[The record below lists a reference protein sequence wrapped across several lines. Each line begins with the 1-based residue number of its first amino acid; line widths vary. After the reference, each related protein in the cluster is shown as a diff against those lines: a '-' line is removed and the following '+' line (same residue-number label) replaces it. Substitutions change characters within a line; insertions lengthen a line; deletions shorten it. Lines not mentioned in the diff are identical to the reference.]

1 LQQKNKSAHFFLGAL
16 LHLSDPTLP
25 IGGYTHSNGLETYVQ
40 EGIVHNVESAK
51 EFVTNMLRQNIKY
64 NDAAIMVRA
73 YRAAE
78 AGNLERVLE
87 LCYECSALKAP
98 MEIRQA
104 SSKLGLRLF
113 KIFRRQQ
120 ESAFMLSFEERVKK
134 EKAEMHY
141 CVVFGIYACLL
152 QIPLEEALFAFYYN
166 AAVGM
171 ITNSVKLVPLGQLDG
186 QDILFGIQPLL
197 KQLSDETTDLPDEM
211 VGLCAIAF
219 DIRCMR
225 HERLYSR
232 LYMS

>member
-1 LQQKNKSAHFFLGAL
+1 MHASFLGAL

-40 EGIVHNVESAK
+40 EGVVHNTATAK
-51 EFVTNMLRQNIKY
+51 TFVTQMLQQNIRY
-64 NDAAIMVRA
+64 NDAAFMSRA
-73 YRAAE
+73 YQATEQQDVRRLQHLS
-78 AGNLERVLE
+78 LE
-87 LCYECSALKAP
+87 CTALKSP

-104 SSKLGLRLF
+104 SIKLGLRLI

-120 ESAFMLSFEERVKK
+120 SFEIVERFEQLVK
-134 EKAEMHY
+134 EKEADPHY
-141 CVVFGIYACLL
+141 CMAFGMYARLL
-152 QIPLEEALFAFYYN
+152 NIPLQEALFAFYYN

-171 ITNSVKLVPLGQLDG
+171 ITNSVKLVPLGQLEG
-186 QDILFGIQPLL
+186 QDILFQIQPLL
-197 KQLSDETTDLPDEM
+197 KALSETTADIPDEM
-211 VGLCAIAF
+211 LGLCAVAF